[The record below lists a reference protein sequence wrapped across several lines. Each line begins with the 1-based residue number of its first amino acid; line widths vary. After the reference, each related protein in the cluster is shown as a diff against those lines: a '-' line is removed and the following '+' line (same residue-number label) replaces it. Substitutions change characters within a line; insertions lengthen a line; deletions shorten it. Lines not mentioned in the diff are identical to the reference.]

1 VIVRISRC
9 RVCGNADLVSVLN
22 LGEQYLT
29 GVFPRGVSEAPS
41 RGPLEL
47 VKCHGDGVCGLL
59 QLANSYDLDEMY
71 GDNYGYRSGLNASM
85 VAHLESS
92 AQRIQQV
99 ADLDPR
105 AIVLDIGSNDGTFL
119 SFFPERCRRVG
130 FDPTIVKFK
139 DLYPADVQTVAD
151 FFSAAR
157 FREVYGDEKASVV
170 TSFSMFYDLE
180 SPIDFVKEIASIL
193 DPVAGIWVFEQSYMP
208 LMLERLA
215 YDTVCHE
222 HLEYYGLLQV
232 KWILRAAGLQVI
244 DVALND
250 TNGGSFVVTAA
261 HTSSTAYSPSS
272 SVSKI
277 EKQEL
282 ESELLGLTP
291 FFEFRDRVE
300 LSRAELQETLRAIL
314 DDGLTIGGIG
324 ASTKGNVLLQY
335 AGITPVEISAIGDV
349 NPEKDGRQ
357 TPGTWIPI
365 CSEQALLATEPDY
378 LLVLPWHFREFF
390 MSSPAFAGRK
400 LIFPL
405 PQVEIVTP

>member
-1 VIVRISRC
+1 MTVRISHC

-29 GVFPRGVSEAPS
+29 GVFPRGVAEAPS

-47 VKCHGDGVCGLL
+47 VKCHGQGACGLL

-92 AQRIQQV
+92 ALRIQQI
-99 ADLDPR
+99 ADLNPG

-119 SFFPERCRRVG
+119 SFFPARCRRVG

-139 DLYPADVQTVAD
+139 DLYPVDVETVAD
-151 FFSAAR
+151 FFSATS
-157 FREVYGDEKASVV
+157 FRTIYGDSKASVV

-180 SPIDFVKEIASIL
+180 SPIDFVKEIASVL

-222 HLEYYGLLQV
+222 HLEYYGLRQV
-232 KWILRAAGLQVI
+232 QWILRAAGLQVI

-250 TNGGSFVVTAA
+250 INGGSFVVTAA
-261 HTSSTAYSPSS
+261 HTSSTAFSASQR
-272 SVSKI
+272 VAEI
-277 EKQEL
+277 EKREL

-300 LSRAELQETLRAIL
+300 LSRAELQETLREIL
-314 DDGLTIGGIG
+314 EQGQTIGGIG

-335 AGITPVEISAIGDV
+335 AGITPAEMSAIGDV
-349 NPEKDGRQ
+349 NPDKDGRQ

-390 MSSPAFAGRK
+390 ISSPVFAGRK

-405 PQVEIVTP
+405 PRVEIVTP

>member
-1 VIVRISRC
+1 
-9 RVCGNADLVSVLN
+9 
-22 LGEQYLT
+22 
-29 GVFPRGVSEAPS
+29 
-41 RGPLEL
+41 
-47 VKCHGDGVCGLL
+47 
-59 QLANSYDLDEMY
+59 
-71 GDNYGYRSGLNASM
+71 
-85 VAHLESS
+85 
-92 AQRIQQV
+92 
-99 ADLDPR
+99 
-105 AIVLDIGSNDGTFL
+105 
-119 SFFPERCRRVG
+119 
-130 FDPTIVKFK
+130 
-139 DLYPADVQTVAD
+139 
-151 FFSAAR
+151 
-157 FREVYGDEKASVV
+157 
-170 TSFSMFYDLE
+170 MFYDLE

-250 TNGGSFVVTAA
+250 TNGGSFVVTAV
-261 HTSSTAYSPSS
+261 HTSSTAYSPSKR
-272 SVSKI
+272 VSEI

-282 ESELLGLTP
+282 VNELLGLTP

-300 LSRAELQETLRAIL
+300 LSRAELQETLREIL
-314 DDGLTIGGIG
+314 EQGQTIGGIG